1 MSAIPLVMLHG
12 WALNL
17 RVFDGLVDELEA
29 PSSQPRFDIERFDL
43 PGHGREPE
51 PPHLH
56 DDQADGAWDI
66 GKVADLL
73 LAKMPARCVLL
84 GWSLGAK
91 ISMEIAARA
100 PERIEGLILISA
112 TPKFA
117 RSDDWPHGANPA
129 ALDTLGQH
137 LRDDYRRTVNDFLSL
152 QVRGSAQA
160 DETLGNLRHA
170 LLSQGECQPA
180 TLLRSLRLLH
190 QIDQRSRLSLIQ
202 APTLVIAGQY
212 DRVVHPGATQAAAA
226 LIPNARYHELPRCG
240 HAPFISHTRD
250 VVELIQEFAAELH
263 S

>member
-17 RVFDGLVDELEA
+17 RVFDELVEKLESPA
-29 PSSQPRFDIERFDL
+29 SQPRFEISRFDL
-43 PGHGREPE
+43 PGHGRAPE
-51 PPHLH
+51 PSDLYGDH
-56 DDQADGAWDI
+56 ADGAWDI
-66 GKVADLL
+66 GKVADFIL
-73 LAKMPARCVLL
+73 KEMPERCILL

-100 PERIEGLILISA
+100 PERIQALILISA

-117 RSDDWPHGANPA
+117 RSDDWPHGTNPA
-129 ALDTLGQH
+129 ALDALGRH

-152 QVRGSAQA
+152 QVRGSVHAE
-160 DETLGNLRHA
+160 ETLNNLRNA
-170 LLSQGECQPA
+170 LLTQGECQPA

-190 QIDQRSRLSLIQ
+190 QIDQRPRLPLIQ

-226 LIPNARYHELPRCG
+226 LIPNARYRELPRCG
-240 HAPFISHTRD
+240 HAPFISHVHE
-250 VVELIQEFAAELH
+250 VVELIQEFAAEVA

>member
-17 RVFDGLVDELEA
+17 RVFDELVEKLEA
-29 PSSQPRFDIERFDL
+29 PASQPRFDISRCDL
-43 PGHGREPE
+43 PGHGRAPE
-51 PPHLH
+51 PPDLYG
-56 DDQADGAWDI
+56 DEAEGAWDV
-66 GKVADLL
+66 GKVADFVL
-73 LAKMPARCVLL
+73 KEMPPRCILL

-100 PERIEGLILISA
+100 PERIRGLILISA

-117 RSDDWPHGANPA
+117 RSDDWLHGANPA
-129 ALDTLGQH
+129 ALDALGRH

-152 QVRGSAQA
+152 QVRGSMQA
-160 DETLGNLRHA
+160 EETLNNLRNA
-170 LLSQGECQPA
+170 LLAQGECAPA

-190 QIDQRSRLSLIQ
+190 QIDQRPRLPLIQ

-212 DRVVHPGATQAAAA
+212 DRVVHPSATKAAAA
-226 LIPNARYHELPRCG
+226 LIPNARYQELPRCG
-240 HAPFISHTRD
+240 HAPFISHVHE
-250 VVELIQEFAAELH
+250 VVELIQEFAAELT

>member
-1 MSAIPLVMLHG
+1 MRAIPLVMLHG

-17 RVFDGLVDELEA
+17 RVFDELVEKLEA
-29 PSSQPRFDIERFDL
+29 PASQPRFEISRFDL
-43 PGHGREPE
+43 PGHGRAPE
-51 PPHLH
+51 PSDLYGDH
-56 DDQADGAWDI
+56 ADGAWDI
-66 GKVADLL
+66 GKVADFIL
-73 LAKMPARCVLL
+73 KEMPERCILL

-100 PERIEGLILISA
+100 PERIQALILISA

-117 RSDDWPHGANPA
+117 RSDDWPHGTNPA
-129 ALDTLGQH
+129 ALDALGRH

-152 QVRGSAQA
+152 QVRGSVHAE
-160 DETLGNLRHA
+160 ETLNNLRNA
-170 LLSQGECQPA
+170 LLTQGECQPA

-190 QIDQRSRLSLIQ
+190 QIDQRPRLPLIQ

-226 LIPNARYHELPRCG
+226 LIPNARYQELPRCG
-240 HAPFISHTRD
+240 HAPFISHVHE
-250 VVELIQEFAAELH
+250 VVELIQEFAAELA

>member
-1 MSAIPLVMLHG
+1 MSAAPLVMLHG

-17 RVFDGLVDELEA
+17 RVFDELVEQLEA
-29 PSSQPRFDIERFDL
+29 PAAQPRFDISRFDL
-43 PGHGREPE
+43 PGHGRAPE
-51 PPHLH
+51 PSEIYN
-56 DDQADGAWDI
+56 DQAEGAWDI

-73 LAKMPARCVLL
+73 IEQMPARCILL

-100 PERIEGLILISA
+100 PERIRGLVLISA

-117 RSDDWPHGANPA
+117 RSEDWPHGANPA
-129 ALDTLGQH
+129 ALDALGRH
-137 LRDDYRRTVNDFLSL
+137 LRDDYRRTVSDFLSL
-152 QVRGSAQA
+152 QVRGSLQA
-160 DETLGNLRHA
+160 DETLSNLRNA
-170 LLSQGECQPA
+170 LLAQGECQPA

-190 QIDQRSRLSLIQ
+190 QIDQRSRLPLIQ

-212 DRVVHPGATQAAAA
+212 DRVVHPSATQATAA

-240 HAPFISHTRD
+240 HAPFISHVHE
-250 VVELIQEFAAELH
+250 VVELIQDFATELV